1 RSLRSYLKCS
11 PAGFQE
17 AMGIDVA
24 EQLDQRCDEPRPA
37 GLVRR
42 SDAGAVVAV
51 EVLEEENQVAP
62 VWVGLELLRAA
73 VHGPS
78 TALVAQE
85 IRERR
90 ATISFAPSKRVISLP
105 EPLGPSTRNASP

>member
-17 AMGIDVA
+17 AMRIDVA
-24 EQLDQRCDEPRPA
+24 DQLDQRCDEPRPA

-73 VHGPS
+73 VDGPS

-85 IRERR
+85 NAREARHDLFR
-90 ATISFAPSKRVISLP
+90 HLEEVHHPAGA
-105 EPLGPSTRNASP
+105 